1 MTSRLSKQIEKSL
14 KQLGFECTNT
24 HHKIYTL
31 RIKGL
36 NIRTRLSHG
45 VKDYGNDLL
54 AQMSKQLYLKK
65 SELLRLIDGE
75 MTHTE
80 YEGILKSKGI
90 I

>member
-14 KQLGFECTNT
+14 KRLGFDCTNT
-24 HHKIYTL
+24 HHKIYTIQ
-31 RIKGL
+31 IKGMI
-36 NIRTRLSHG
+36 IRTRLSHG

-65 SELLRLIDGE
+65 MELLRLIDGN
-75 MTHTE
+75 MTLEE
-80 YEGILKSKGI
+80 YETILRSKWI